1 MIPVIQKEV
10 DEFVAVVWNSHRIR
24 AQKDQILPAGIPTHI
39 YNFPENYGLKKCSE
53 YNRTL

>member
-10 DEFVAVVWNSHRIR
+10 DEFVEVVWSSHRIR
-24 AQKDQILPAGIPTHI
+24 ARKDQILPASIPAHI
-39 YNFPENYGLKKCSE
+39 YDFPENYLLKKCGE